1 MVAIMTLL
9 AILIQFKKLKKQAG
23 ATSQTFCIIHFLVDV
38 CHSDQHKAPSR
49 RRSFIRLV
57 ADRFLTCR
65 FLLKQEGIW
74 WFLALGIGTSQN
86 RSGWIDLM
94 VPRTVPGSTGDQITA
109 VITAVGVIGGLS
121 CLAVVIVGGFITADA
136 AKEGIKQI
144 PIESPI
150 PIKASLTR

>member
-1 MVAIMTLL
+1 
-9 AILIQFKKLKKQAG
+9 
-23 ATSQTFCIIHFLVDV
+23 
-38 CHSDQHKAPSR
+38 
-49 RRSFIRLV
+49 
-57 ADRFLTCR
+57 
-65 FLLKQEGIW
+65 
-74 WFLALGIGTSQN
+74 
-86 RSGWIDLM
+86 M
-94 VPRTVPGSTGDQITA
+94 VPRTVPGSTGDLITA

>member
-1 MVAIMTLL
+1 
-9 AILIQFKKLKKQAG
+9 
-23 ATSQTFCIIHFLVDV
+23 
-38 CHSDQHKAPSR
+38 
-49 RRSFIRLV
+49 
-57 ADRFLTCR
+57 
-65 FLLKQEGIW
+65 
-74 WFLALGIGTSQN
+74 
-86 RSGWIDLM
+86 M

-150 PIKASLTR
+150 PIKASLNR